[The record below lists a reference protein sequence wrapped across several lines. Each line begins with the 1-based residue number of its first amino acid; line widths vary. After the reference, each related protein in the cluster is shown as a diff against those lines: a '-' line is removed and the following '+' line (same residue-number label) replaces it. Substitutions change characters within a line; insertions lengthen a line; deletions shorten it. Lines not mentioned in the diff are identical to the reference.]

1 MSREDEMKAQHL
13 QYLEGRRPDFVS
25 MIMNLNEYK
34 NKGMTAK
41 EYKQALNSMKKNY
54 DMPDYFLGSVID
66 SGNAAYMESRK
77 AKMEGSL
84 MVPRE
89 GYGLGSKV
97 IKAAKNLIQAKG
109 RFNKRSEDQKNALF
123 DINLEDLTEKE
134 FDELMT
140 QVLLEPEEV
149 IELESK
155 FNRNYQS
162 KKYGDLNKSEL
173 EYLFTV
179 NPLQESGSEK
189 YDRIE
194 SEISFGDIL
203 PSPRKNKAKGSLM
216 TPREGYAEGS
226 FKGISPEEHIGAA
239 FQLLEAGEYNSREA
253 IAHAATQLSKAKNL
267 RQLDRM
273 KDQIETRAL
282 KYRFPNELK
291 QKIKDFNVGD
301 SSYEFF
307 GKFLYGEDSRDSKA
321 EGTLVGGQKK
331 LDINKDGKIS
341 GEDFSLLRDR
351 KEKGGMPVD
360 TYPNIPPEEMAE
372 AMASQLPDDEMEE
385 EYIKYVMDESLND
398 EEQDYLAE
406 ALTKDPK
413 LSDIM
418 DKVITTAGE
427 FSGAG
432 EVDGP
437 GTGVS
442 DSIPARLSDGEFV
455 FTKKA
460 TDQIGADQLQRM
472 MDDAERAYDGG
483 VQQLNVGGMPRKDEE
498 DLEEGKY
505 DMSKTDEE
513 IRKLMI
519 GANKM
524 PSVQ

>member
-1 MSREDEMKAQHL
+1 MADKKEISYTEAAQ
-13 QYLEGRRPDFVS
+13 Q
-25 MIMNLNEYK
+25 I
-34 NKGMTAK
+34 
-41 EYKQALNSMKKNY
+41 
-54 DMPDYFLGSVID
+54 
-66 SGNAAYMESRK
+66 
-77 AKMEGSL
+77 
-84 MVPRE
+84 
-89 GYGLGSKV
+89 
-97 IKAAKNLIQAKG
+97 
-109 RFNKRSEDQKNALF
+109 
-123 DINLEDLTEKE
+123 EK
-134 FDELMT
+134 
-140 QVLLEPEEV
+140 LLA
-149 IELESK
+149 
-155 FNRNYQS
+155 
-162 KKYGDLNKSEL
+162 DNKSD
-173 EYLFTV
+173 FFRDDAHR
-179 NPLQESGSEK
+179 ESYK
-189 YDRIE
+189 RLAQQY
-194 SEISFGDIL
+194 
-203 PSPRKNKAKGSLM
+203 
-216 TPREGYAEGS
+216 
-226 FKGISPEEHIGAA
+226 
-239 FQLLEAGEYNSREA
+239 
-253 IAHAATQLSKAKNL
+253 
-267 RQLDRM
+267 RQLDDPNLTPEEM
-273 KDQIETRAL
+273 KRAL
-282 KYRFPNELK
+282 QEQAIRDMDRKMKEAAEK
-291 QKIKDFNVGD
+291 H
-301 SSYEFF
+301 
-307 GKFLYGEDSRDSKA
+307 SRRKL
-321 EGTLVGGQKK
+321 LVGGQKK
-331 LDINKDGKIS
+331 LDVNKDGKIS

-351 KEKGGMPVD
+351 KQEGGMPVD
-360 TYPNIPPEEMAE
+360 TYPNIPPEKMAE

-413 LSDIM
+413 LSNIM